1 MAQGFHGANFEAFSL
16 AVQLSDRN
24 ELELDMKHRATKG
37 GVTEKGISTFR
48 SYLTEHLRQATREWM
63 DGTLDESFFDSAEGI
78 AYMINMTVNRHSYRL
93 AKR

>member
-1 MAQGFHGANFEAFSL
+1 
-16 AVQLSDRN
+16 
-24 ELELDMKHRATKG
+24 
-37 GVTEKGISTFR
+37 
-48 SYLTEHLRQATREWM
+48 M